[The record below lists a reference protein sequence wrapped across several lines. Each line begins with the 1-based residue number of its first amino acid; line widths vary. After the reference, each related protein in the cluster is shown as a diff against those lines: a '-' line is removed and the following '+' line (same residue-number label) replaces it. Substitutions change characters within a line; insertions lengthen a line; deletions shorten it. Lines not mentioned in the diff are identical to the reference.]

1 MNIQYVSDAAGK
13 PTAVLVPIKEW
24 ERLQK
29 HLPTASEKPVSRP
42 KLTKKEQFK
51 EDFREAVQEMQ
62 RGEGRPVAELLDE
75 LDEL

>member
-29 HLPTASEKPVSRP
+29 HLPATGEKPVNCP

-51 EDFREAVQEMQ
+51 EDFREAVREMQ
-62 RGEGRPVAELLDE
+62 RGEGRPVAELLAE